1 MSEEPEELSQ
11 RHCVPCEG
19 GTPPLGAEDIA
30 ALLPRVPAWTMQQ
43 GGQGDELT
51 RTVKTKDF
59 LSAVDLVDRMTPI
72 AESEG
77 HHPDLEVGW
86 GRVAIHLTTHAA
98 NGLTPNDFIL
108 AAKFDQL
115 IDGGR

>member
-1 MSEEPEELSQ
+1 MSEEPEELSA

-30 ALLPRVPAWTMQQ
+30 AFLPKVPHWTMQQ
-43 GGQGDELT
+43 GPMGDELT
-51 RTVKTKDF
+51 RTVSTKDF
-59 LSAVDLVDRMTPI
+59 VSAVDLVDRMTPI
-72 AESEG
+72 AEGEG

-98 NGLTPNDFIL
+98 EGLTPNDFIL
-108 AAKFDQL
+108 AAKFDHL
-115 IDGGR
+115 IDGT